1 MSAFRKFV
9 GSSKPPSGTQ
19 GAIGQSDSGDLPTP
33 AFNEERLWGIENFS
47 NSCYCNS
54 ILQALY
60 ACTTF
65 REFVEAY
72 PDVLPPR
79 RPLGPSQ
86 PGKLYPSHDWDA
98 AVPGWDASVRL
109 NTQHKAFAATQ
120 EPVVPMSPGGKEKRN
135 WMGRKQSAVG
145 QAAPTLA
152 SLQAD
157 AAPPLPHP
165 YPEYSDPLLSGKPPA
180 DYQPTMFQTL
190 QTLFYHFS
198 HSPPHMPIKE
208 KGQTREANSAL
219 VSYTEEKK
227 REGVNGSDDPEAPG
241 SPTPQP
247 QPQPQPMPAD
257 PQSPN
262 PNGANPPVPQGP
274 SKLASMPPPST
285 LRESGPWRAGQVGWG
300 VVQPYDVIDAVKRAS
315 PDFNND
321 DQHDAHEFFNLV
333 VNELKDTMTEL
344 DERLEREGKGVVDM
358 SKNAWAKN
366 FVQVLFEAVGAK
378 QVKCLSCESG
388 TSRDEV
394 YLDLGIPIEQHS
406 SVSHSLRQ
414 FSDTEHLCGTNK
426 FYCDNCGGL
435 QEAEMG
441 TKIKRLPPIL
451 ALHLQ
456 RFEKSYTHTQKLF
469 YRVQCPDTLRV
480 PTTATDDNAN
490 PDQLYELVAIVV
502 HIGITPTQG
511 HYVTLKRIPSGL
523 WVMCDD
529 DNIEPVPASD
539 LFHWLG
545 DRPQGQNYVLFYQ
558 AADISAQDL
567 GLKVDKKKPDGVFRP
582 QGEGV
587 KVMDRKGEDDW
598 KFASLGSAA
607 GAMMQERDEESV
619 AGSVPSPGPAFAS
632 IPSSVSPPKADG
644 VDRQLGFNTASVSP
658 TTPLT
663 SLAPAP
669 SSLESSSAGRPLM
682 RKEPSDGGKKWY
694 RSRVSMTGKDKDR
707 GPNGTARPGTGGSM
721 VSSRPS
727 TAQSATSAYPHP
739 NGDSG
744 AQGGV
749 AIQSPPTASPNLMS
763 SSVMSSFSGMSTST
777 GTSSGPAQSLP
788 NNHAAIPIHQPTPV
802 APSAS
807 ASSPPSHAST
817 PKPVPS
823 STPSIAPSQ
832 VSGIS
837 SLGHKAIPSV
847 SKAPLPRATSG
858 TSSIAGNSSNG
869 GSGSLSRRLSGM
881 GGKLGRSG
889 SMAFGKMLG
898 KKEKDGIPEK

>member
-9 GSSKPPSGTQ
+9 ASSKPPNAQ
-19 GAIGQSDSGDLPTP
+19 GPIAQPGSGDLPPP
-33 AFNEERLWGIENFS
+33 AFGEERLWGIENFS

-72 PDVLPPR
+72 PDVLPPS

-86 PGKLYPSHDWDA
+86 PNKLYPTHDWDA

-120 EPVVPMSPGGKEKRN
+120 EVATPMSPGGKEKRN
-135 WMGRKQSAVG
+135 WMGKKQSTVG
-145 QAAPTLA
+145 QATPTLA
-152 SLQAD
+152 SLQIN
-157 AAPPLPHP
+157 APSPLPHP
-165 YPEYSDPLLSGKPPA
+165 YPEYSDPLLSGRPPA
-180 DYQPTMFQTL
+180 EYAPTIFQTL

-227 REGVNGSDDPEAPG
+227 REGVNGSEDPETPG
-241 SPTPQP
+241 SPPPPPQP
-247 QPQPQPMPAD
+247 QPAE
-257 PQSPN
+257 PQSPG

-274 SKLASMPPPST
+274 TKLASMPPPST

-300 VVQPYDVIDAVKRAS
+300 VVQPYDVIDAIKRS
-315 PDFNND
+315 SVDFNND

-333 VNELKDTMTEL
+333 VNNLKDSMTAV
-344 DERLEREGKGVVDM
+344 DAILEREGKGVVDM
-358 SKNAWAKN
+358 SKNPWAQN
-366 FVQVLFEAVGAK
+366 FVQVLFEALGDK
-378 QVKCLSCESG
+378 QVKCLSCES
-388 TSRDEV
+388 TKANEEI

-414 FSDTEHLCGTNK
+414 FTDTEHLCGTNK
-426 FYCDNCGGL
+426 FLCDNCGGH

-441 TKIKRLPPIL
+441 IKIRRLPPIL

-456 RFEKSYTHTQKLF
+456 RFENIDWTMHTQKLF

-480 PTTATDDNAN
+480 PTAATDDNPN

-545 DRPQGQNYVLFYQ
+545 DRAQGQNYVLFYQ
-558 AADISAQDL
+558 AVDVSAQDL
-567 GLKVDKKKPDGVFRP
+567 GLKVEKRKPDGVFKP
-582 QGEGV
+582 VGEGV
-587 KVMDRKGEDDW
+587 KILDRKGDDEW
-598 KFASLGSAA
+598 RFGSLGSAA
-607 GAMMQERDEESV
+607 GALVQERDEESV
-619 AGSVPSPGPAFAS
+619 VGSVPSPGPAFAS
-632 IPSSVSPPKADG
+632 IPPSAPPPKADG
-644 VDRQLGFNTASVSP
+644 VDRQLGFNTVPVASP
-658 TTPLT
+658 TPLT
-663 SLAPAP
+663 SLAPTP

-682 RKEPSDGGKKWY
+682 KKEPSEGGKKWY
-694 RSRVSMTGKDKDR
+694 RNRMSMTGKDKDK
-707 GPNGTARPGTGGSM
+707 GLNGTGRPGTGGSM

-727 TAQSATSAYPHP
+727 TAQSATSAYPLP

-744 AQGGV
+744 SHGGV
-749 AIQSPPTASPNLMS
+749 AIQSPPTATSPNQMS
-763 SSVMSSFSGMSTST
+763 SSVMSSFSGLSTST

-788 NNHAAIPIHQPTPV
+788 SNPIQHPTPLP
-802 APSAS
+802 PSTT
-807 ASSPPSHAST
+807 ASSPPSHAPT

-832 VSGIS
+832 VSAMS
-837 SLGHKAIPSV
+837 SLGHKTAPSV
-847 SKAPLPRATSG
+847 PKAPQPRATSG
-858 TSSIAGNSSNG
+858 ASSNAGNPANG

-898 KKEKDGIPEK
+898 KKEKDGIQEK